1 MGIPFDL
8 KLGINNDLVL
18 SDGDLTL
25 TTTKTEIAAQT
36 LGITLKTYRGEW
48 FLNSQFGV
56 PYLQEIVG
64 VAKKKEVVDRIF
76 LAEIANNIYVDNI
89 NSYTSYF
96 DRDERYYSMNV
107 TVTVG
112 ADTVTSV
119 FNTQPSEE
127 FIYPE
132 SGDDNAS
139 ITCEAFEIVDS
150 SNRLYRFINFVGLP
164 RGTYSTWWN
173 EWAEEG
179 LVEKL
184 MVNEG
189 GKALANNN
197 GFGITATMGVNSING
212 RSNNNQG

>member
-8 KLGINNDLVL
+8 KLGTTNDLVIN
-18 SDGDLTL
+18 SGDLVL

-36 LGITLKTYRGEW
+36 LGITLKTFRGEW

-76 LAEIANNIYVDNI
+76 LAEIARNIYVDNI
-89 NSYTSYF
+89 NSYRSTY
-96 DRDERYYSMNV
+96 DRDDRYYQMTV

-112 ADTVTSV
+112 ADTVTSI

-164 RGTYSTWWN
+164 RDTYSTWWN
-173 EWAEEG
+173 EWVDEG
-179 LVEKL
+179 LVQKVL
-184 MVNEG
+184 LDNNG
-189 GKALANNN
+189 NALATNNN
-197 GFGITATMGVNSING
+197 YVITGTLGAS
-212 RSNNNQG
+212 

>member
-8 KLGINNDLVL
+8 KLGTTNDLVING
-18 SDGDLTL
+18 GDLVL

-36 LGITLKTYRGEW
+36 LGITLKTFRGEW

-76 LAEIANNIYVDNI
+76 LAEIARNIYVDNI
-89 NSYTSYF
+89 NSYRSTY
-96 DRDERYYSMNV
+96 DRDDRYYQMTV

-112 ADTVTSV
+112 ADTVTSI

-164 RGTYSTWWN
+164 RDTYSTWWN
-173 EWAEEG
+173 EWVDEG
-179 LVEKL
+179 LVQKVL
-184 MVNEG
+184 LDNNG
-189 GKALANNN
+189 NALATNNN
-197 GFGITATMGVNSING
+197 YVITGTLGAS
-212 RSNNNQG
+212 

>member
-8 KLGINNDLVL
+8 KLGLTNDLVL
-18 SDGDLTL
+18 VDGDLIL

-48 FLNSQFGV
+48 FLNSNFGV
-56 PYLQEIVG
+56 PYLQEIIG

-76 LAEIANNIYVDNI
+76 LAQIANNVYVDNI
-89 NSYTSYF
+89 NSYTSFF

-112 ADTVTSV
+112 ADTVTSL
-119 FNTQPSEE
+119 FNTQPAEE

-139 ITCEAFEIVDS
+139 ISCEAFEIVS
-150 SNRLYRFINFVGLP
+150 SANRLYRFINFVGLP
-164 RGTYSTWWN
+164 RDTYSTWWN
-173 EWAEEG
+173 EWTDEG
-179 LVEKL
+179 LVEKIML
-184 MVNEG
+184 DEF
-189 GKALANNN
+189 GKALTTNNN
-197 GFGITATMGVNSING
+197 FGITATMGENESG
-212 RSNNNQG
+212 RPNNN

>member
-8 KLGINNDLVL
+8 KLGQDNDLIMN
-18 SDGDLTL
+18 DGDLVL

-48 FLNSQFGV
+48 FLNSNFGV
-56 PYLQEIVG
+56 PYLQEIIG
-64 VAKKKEVVDRIF
+64 VAKKKEIVDRIF

-89 NSYTSYF
+89 NSYTSSF
-96 DRDERYYSMNV
+96 DRDDRYYSMNV

-112 ADTVTSV
+112 ADTVTSL

-132 SGDDNAS
+132 SGDDNAA

-150 SNRLYRFINFVGLP
+150 ANRLYRFINFVGLP
-164 RGTYSTWWN
+164 KETYSTWWN
-173 EWAEEG
+173 EWVDEA
-179 LVEKL
+179 LIEKL
-184 MVNEG
+184 IVSDQD
-189 GKALANNN
+189 KSLATNLNYSL
-197 GFGITATMGVNSING
+197 TATIGASNQNG
-212 RSNNNQG
+212 

>member
-8 KLGINNDLVL
+8 KLGTTNDLVING
-18 SDGDLTL
+18 GDLVL

-36 LGITLKTYRGEW
+36 LGITLKTFRGEW

-76 LAEIANNIYVDNI
+76 LAEIARNIYVDNI
-89 NSYTSYF
+89 NSYRSTY
-96 DRDERYYSMNV
+96 DRDDRYYQMTV

-112 ADTVTSV
+112 ADTVTSI

-164 RGTYSTWWN
+164 RDTYSTWWN
-173 EWAEEG
+173 EWVDEG
-179 LVEKL
+179 LVEKVL
-184 MVNEG
+184 LDNN
-189 GKALANNN
+189 GKALATNND
-197 GFGITATMGVNSING
+197 FVITGTLGAS
-212 RSNNNQG
+212 

>member
-8 KLGINNDLVL
+8 KLGMDNDLIIA
-18 SDGDLTL
+18 DGDLTL

-48 FLNSQFGV
+48 FLNSEFGV

-76 LAEIANNIYVDNI
+76 LSEIANNIYIDNI
-89 NSYTSYF
+89 NSYSSSF

-112 ADTVTSV
+112 ADTVTTL

-132 SGDDNAS
+132 SGEDNAS

-150 SNRLYRFINFVGLP
+150 ANRLYRFINFVGLP
-164 RGTYSTWWN
+164 RDTYSTWWN
-173 EWAEEG
+173 EWVEEA

-184 MVNEG
+184 LVNDQNKNIATNLNYSITASIG
-189 GKALANNN
+189 ANSNN
-197 GFGITATMGVNSING
+197 G
-212 RSNNNQG
+212 